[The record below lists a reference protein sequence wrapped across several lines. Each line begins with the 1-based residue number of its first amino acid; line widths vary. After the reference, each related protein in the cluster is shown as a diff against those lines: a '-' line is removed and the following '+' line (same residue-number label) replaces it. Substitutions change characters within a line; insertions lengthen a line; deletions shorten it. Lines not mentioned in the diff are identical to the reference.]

1 VNTGE
6 IKTKLLDGTAV
17 LYPGPYLNQLRGERI
32 EVRCKEL
39 LATGVR
45 NLVINFEETELVNSI
60 GISLLLSVFDVVE
73 ESSGNIVLSNL
84 NNANRELF
92 DMLGILSSVELH
104 ESEDEALARLSGG
117 EANRG
122 RAECGEAGRGEAISD
137 EANGGRAG
145 CGEAGRADGAGGA
158 RGPAEESR

>member
-1 VNTGE
+1 VNTAE

-104 ESEDEALARLSGG
+104 ESEDEALARLSRG
-117 EANRG
+117 EAN
-122 RAECGEAGRGEAISD
+122 CGQADCGQAGRGDGS
-137 EANGGRAG
+137 R
-145 CGEAGRADGAGGA
+145 GEAGRADEAA
-158 RGPAEESR
+158 EAHEPAEESR